1 MSPKPKIGLFYYL
14 KFSWYVGALLIFLAS
29 FSPTFIRQYYS
40 QAFFK
45 YMAAGLRFFSS
56 LFPFALGE
64 WAFVFVVI
72 ILIINT
78 LQYLIKVKSTYKSK
92 QFWVKTANA
101 MALTIAKLYVVF
113 QLSWGINYH
122 QADPSKSF
130 NLSIP
135 TAYTAA
141 EVDNLSLELIQE
153 LNRERQNFPKTVVN
167 NFDKKDIFE
176 SAIKEY
182 QQNEQMHPFLQYK
195 NPCLKFSTIPSLGDY
210 LGYLAFY
217 QPITGEAIIRADLP
231 ILTMPF
237 TTCHEIAHQLGYASE
252 TEANFIAF
260 VIGTESRDPFF
271 KYSMLL
277 QLFSYTQ
284 AEHLNF
290 LAAKGDFK
298 QWEAV
303 VKRNKGLLS
312 PAVLSDR
319 LQIRAFFAQRSGLL
333 IPAST
338 TLYDQFL
345 QWNKQSKGIESY
357 NEVVLWALAYRK
369 KHPDVTNE
377 TSMDAKEKRGVE
389 YFFE

>member
-14 KFSWYVGALLIFLAS
+14 KFSWYVGALLIFIAS
-29 FSPTFIRQYYS
+29 FSPGFISQYYS

-45 YMAAGLRFFSS
+45 YMAAGLRFFSG

-64 WAFVFVVI
+64 WVFLFII
-72 ILIINT
+72 ILLLFNV
-78 LQYLIKVKSTYKSK
+78 LRYLLKVKSAYKSK
-92 QFWVKTANA
+92 EFWVTMGKK
-101 MALTIAKLYVVF
+101 MALTLAKLYVVF
-113 QLSWGINYH
+113 QLIWGLNYH

-130 NLSIP
+130 NVTLSA
-135 TAYTAA
+135 TYTAL
-141 EVDNLSLELIQE
+141 EIDTLSLDLIQE
-153 LNRERQNFPKTVVN
+153 LNIERQKLPEMVEN
-167 NFDKKDIFE
+167 NFNKKDIFE
-176 SAIKEY
+176 SAIREFK
-182 QQNEQMHPFLQYK
+182 QNAQKQPFLQYQY
-195 NPCLKFSTIPSLGDY
+195 PCLKFSTIPSLGDY

-217 QPITGEAIIRADLP
+217 QPVTGEAIIRGDLP
-231 ILTMPF
+231 ILTLPF

-260 VIGTESRDPFF
+260 VIGTESKDPFF
-271 KYSMLL
+271 IYSMLL

-298 QWEAV
+298 QWEEV
-303 VKRNKGLLS
+303 LKRNKGLLS
-312 PAVLSDR
+312 PAVLGDR
-319 LQIRAFFAQRSGLL
+319 LKIKAFFAQRSGLL
-333 IPAST
+333 IPASA

-377 TSMDAKEKRGVE
+377 SSMDAKEKGE
-389 YFFE
+389 

>member
-1 MSPKPKIGLFYYL
+1 MSPKSKIGLFYYL
-14 KFSWYVGALLIFLAS
+14 KFSWYVGALLIFIAS
-29 FSPTFIRQYYS
+29 FFPSFVSQYYS
-40 QAFFK
+40 QVFFK
-45 YMAAGLRFFSS
+45 YMAAGLRFFSA
-56 LFPFALGE
+56 FVPFALGE
-64 WAFVFVVI
+64 WVFIFVI
-72 ILIINT
+72 ILLIINT
-78 LQYLIKVKSTYKSK
+78 LQYLIKAKSTYKSK

-101 MALTIAKLYVVF
+101 MALTIAKLYVIF
-113 QLSWGINYH
+113 QLIWGLNYH
-122 QADPSKSF
+122 QVDPSKSF

-135 TAYTAA
+135 TVYTAA

-153 LNRERQNFPKTVVN
+153 LNTERQNLPKTGVN
-167 NFDKKDIFE
+167 NFDKKDIFVA
-176 SAIKEY
+176 SIKEY
-182 QQNEQMHPFLQYK
+182 QQNEQMHPFLQHKY
-195 NPCLKFSTIPSLGDY
+195 PCLKFSTIPSLGDY

-217 QPITGEAIIRADLP
+217 QPITGEAIIRGDLP

-260 VIGTESRDPFF
+260 VIGTESKDPFF

-290 LAAKGDFK
+290 LAAKGNFR

-357 NEVVLWALAYRK
+357 NQVVLWALAYRK
-369 KHPDVTNE
+369 KHPHLTNE
-377 TSMDAKEKRGVE
+377 SIVNAKEKGE
-389 YFFE
+389 